1 MIATL
6 QAICYHLV
14 ELSLVF
20 QDPPLVAY
28 RKGRNLSQILTSRRL
43 RPVKPNEPLTLPVP
57 LNTNTPTGTECSSR
71 SFCNNKG
78 LKIHISRVHK
88 QSQTTPLTK
97 PGFWPCGSDPRCA
110 CCKSYG
116 SFATTITSN
125 STHESIQLKQYTNC
139 HTQNVIYLITCDK
152 CQEQYVG
159 ETGNSIH
166 TRANQH
172 RSDITVGNKNI
183 PTVRHFKRCDRENMK
198 LTVIEKLRSTDQY
211 TRRAREEYWINK
223 LKPAINSLT

>member
-1 MIATL
+1 MKKK
-6 QAICYHLV
+6 QK
-14 ELSLVF
+14 
-20 QDPPLVAY
+20 Q
-28 RKGRNLSQILTSRRL
+28 K
-43 RPVKPNEPLTLPVP
+43 
-57 LNTNTPTGTECSSR
+57 
-71 SFCNNKG
+71 NK
-78 LKIHISRVHK
+78 
-88 QSQTTPLTK
+88 
-97 PGFWPCGSDPRCA
+97 WCA
-110 CCKSYG
+110 CCKLYG

-211 TRRAREEYWINK
+211 TFVALWCACKASASYAARFMS
-223 LKPAINSLT
+223 LSCFAIFLVRSSASASTDSASFCAPFYDLFLCFSLRTFLFLDTLF